1 MINSIIITNYL
12 GEQITLDLE
21 NPEDSGFIVREI
33 RGLGPCKATINTTE
47 VSTNDG
53 SIYNSA
59 RLNTRNI
66 VFDLVFIGTDIES
79 LRQLSY
85 KFFPIKKPLT
95 LEFLTDNRDCI
106 TTGYVESNE
115 PNIFSSSES
124 ATISILC
131 PDAYF
136 YSIEAGE
143 NITTFYGED
152 PLFEFPFENNSL
164 TENLI
169 EFGDIRQYTDAVI
182 VYDGDSE
189 IGITITIHSVGE
201 ASNIS
206 IYNTGTRQQMVI
218 DTAKIESLT
227 GSGLIAGDD
236 IIICTVKG
244 KKSITL
250 LRNGEYTNI
259 LNALDKKSDWFQLVK
274 GENVFAYTAETGVQ
288 NLQFKVQNDVI
299 YEGI

>member
-21 NPEDSGFIVREI
+21 NPENSGFLVREI

-59 RLNTRNI
+59 RLNARNI

-85 KFFPIKKPLT
+85 KFFPIKKPIT
-95 LEFLTDNRDCI
+95 LEFITDNRDCV

-206 IYNTGTRQQMVI
+206 IYNIGTRQQMVI

>member
-21 NPEDSGFIVREI
+21 NPENSGFIVREI

-79 LRQLSY
+79 IRQLSY
-85 KFFPIKKPLT
+85 KFFPIKKSLT
-95 LEFLTDNRDCI
+95 LEFITDNRDCV

-189 IGITITIHSVGE
+189 IGVTITIHSVGE

>member
-21 NPEDSGFIVREI
+21 NPENSGFIVREI

-66 VFDLVFIGTDIES
+66 VFDLVFIGTDVES
-79 LRQLSY
+79 IRQLSY

-95 LEFLTDNRDCI
+95 LEFITDNRDCI

-189 IGITITIHSVGE
+189 IGVTITIHSVGE

-218 DTAKIESLT
+218 DTSKIESLT

>member
-21 NPEDSGFIVREI
+21 NPENSGFIVREI

-59 RLNTRNI
+59 RLNARNI

-85 KFFPIKKPLT
+85 KFFPIKKPIT
-95 LEFLTDNRDCI
+95 LEFITDNRDCV

-115 PNIFSSSES
+115 PDIFSSSES

-169 EFGDIRQYTDAVI
+169 EFGNIRHYTDAVI
-182 VYDGDSE
+182 VYDGDYE

-206 IYNTGTRQQMVI
+206 IYNIGTRQQMVI

-274 GENVFAYTAETGVQ
+274 GENIFAYTAETGVQ